1 MVTTVNI
8 GSLIVSTPD
17 VCEGRPRINKKRF
30 SVAQIATLTKE
41 GLSPQQIVS
50 EYSFLTLAEVH
61 AALAYYYANQEQIE
75 QYLQEETAEYQ
86 QLLAQYKSI

>member
-17 VCEGRPRINKKRF
+17 ICNGCPRINQKRF

-41 GLSPQQIVS
+41 GLNPEQIVD
-50 EYSFLTLAEVH
+50 EYSFLNLAEVH
-61 AALAYYYANQEQIE
+61 AALAYYYANQKQIE
-75 QYLQEETAEYQ
+75 QYLAEEEVKYQ
-86 QLLAQYKSI
+86 QNKHGE

>member
-17 VCEGRPRINKKRF
+17 ICNGCPRINQKRF
-30 SVAQIATLTKE
+30 SVAQIASLTKE
-41 GLSPQQIVS
+41 GLTPQQIID

-61 AALAYYYANQEQIE
+61 AALAY
-75 QYLQEETAEYQ
+75 
-86 QLLAQYKSI
+86 